1 MAFEPQLA
9 HLRTLNFDG
18 FLDRGLPS
26 RELYTPREIDIDS
39 ALTGYRYS
47 GQIKSLS
54 VKGEGRG
61 AILDFWIQTPS
72 GRRITVATIRPGFD
86 ETPIDGAIASGLF
99 IGWRSAFGVT
109 ARDGV
114 GGLVQLLGTVLETGA
129 ITPGPTGGVPP
140 GWGQIAGDISMQP
153 DLKAALQTKVSL
165 SQVEEMLDELADD
178 LLDQS
183 EADALYLPQSMPNFL
198 EIYVAGKL

>member
-9 HLRTLNFDG
+9 HIRTLNFDG

-39 ALTGYRYS
+39 ALSGYRYS

-54 VKGEGRG
+54 VRGEGRG

-114 GGLVQLLGTVLETGA
+114 GGLVQLLGTVEETGA
-129 ITPGPTGGVPP
+129 ITPGPTGGVPA
-140 GWGQIAGDISMQP
+140 GWGQIVGDITQQS
-153 DLKAALQTKVSL
+153 DLAQALQTKVSL
-165 SQVEEMLDELADD
+165 AEVEALLDELAED
-178 LLDQS
+178 LLDPA
-183 EADALYLPQSMPNFL
+183 EADARYLPQPVPNFL
-198 EIYVAGKL
+198 ETYNQAKI